1 MKYLKSILLMFLI
14 GMTATAT
21 ITAQEIEAVKEIRK
35 ERVKKTPEER
45 VQANT
50 DRLVKRLDLSE
61 EQAAKIYE
69 INMKYASEAKVERAE
84 RKAKK
89 EQQASEIKAVLD
101 EKQAAKFDKMAQ
113 KRKHKMRKNRRG
125 KRELKQDDE

>member
-50 DRLVKRLDLSE
+50 DRLVERTE
-61 EQAAKIYE
+61 EA
-69 INMKYASEAKVERAE
+69 
-84 RKAKK
+84 
-89 EQQASEIKAVLD
+89 
-101 EKQAAKFDKMAQ
+101 
-113 KRKHKMRKNRRG
+113 
-125 KRELKQDDE
+125 RES